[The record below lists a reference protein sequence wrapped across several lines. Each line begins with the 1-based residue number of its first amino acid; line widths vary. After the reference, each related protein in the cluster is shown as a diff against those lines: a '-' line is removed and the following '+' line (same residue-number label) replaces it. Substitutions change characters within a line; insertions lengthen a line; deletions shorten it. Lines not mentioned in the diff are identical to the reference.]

1 MNQPVSKYQKQVKL
15 WLAQVLCAL
24 RNLHEMGIVC
34 KDLTSDDL
42 VLSQSGDIL
51 LSYVSKWNLV
61 EESIKKR
68 AIDELY
74 CAPGI
79 SNIIFLTYLINF

>member
-42 VLSQSGDIL
+42 VLSQSGDVL

-74 CAPGI
+74 SAPGI
-79 SNIIFLTYLINF
+79 FDIYT